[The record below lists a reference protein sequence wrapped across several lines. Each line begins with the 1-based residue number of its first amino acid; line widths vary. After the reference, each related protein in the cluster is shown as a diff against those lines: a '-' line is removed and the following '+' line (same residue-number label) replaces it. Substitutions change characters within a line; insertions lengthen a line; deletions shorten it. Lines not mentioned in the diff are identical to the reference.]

1 MVISNNGGGSGVVV
15 GGRCAAT
22 QGCVRAGDV
31 AVCVCSVYVQ
41 VVSCLTAGVHLTF
54 VNVLCALWYPIC
66 VVFFVWFSR

>member
-1 MVISNNGGGSGVVV
+1 MV
-15 GGRCAAT
+15 
-22 QGCVRAGDV
+22 V
-31 AVCVCSVYVQ
+31 AVVLLLAAIAQRRRGVFVQAMSPCVCSVYVQ